1 MTVKQTTEQTNK
13 QPQFSVI
20 PVWLVLA
27 KDKADLSKLACLF
40 KGNFST
46 S

>member
-1 MTVKQTTEQTNK
+1 MTVKQTTEQKNK
-13 QPQFSVI
+13 QFSVI

-40 KGNFST
+40 KGNFSV